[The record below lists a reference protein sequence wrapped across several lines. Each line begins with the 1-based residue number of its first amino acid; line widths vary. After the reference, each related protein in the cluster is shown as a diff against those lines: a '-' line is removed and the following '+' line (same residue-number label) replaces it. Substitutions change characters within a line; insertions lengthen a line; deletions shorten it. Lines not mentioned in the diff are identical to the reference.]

1 MSQDDPCFKL
11 HTLHR
16 NKDVEENDVILFDA
30 VDDLERAVH
39 KIQMEI
45 SRQTSAD
52 ITFMEKAFSEG
63 GTRNLTLLVVATLKT

>member
-16 NKDVEENDVILFDA
+16 NKDVEESDGILFGA

-39 KIQMEI
+39 KIQMAM
-45 SRQTSAD
+45 SRQTSA
-52 ITFMEKAFSEG
+52 ELGYA
-63 GTRNLTLLVVATLKT
+63 